1 MDAIQKDFGD
11 FKSFKQ
17 QLTTATVAIQGSG
30 WGWLVSFIPVGFL
43 LRCPT
48 SLLIIFVQTVANVM
62 TFTKTTAKWKRW
74 EKHPFIYSLARTL
87 AS

>member
-1 MDAIQKDFGD
+1 MDAIQNDFGD

-43 LRCPT
+43 LRCST
-48 SLLIIFVQTVANVM
+48 SLIIFVQVVANVM
-62 TFTKTTAKWKRW
+62 NFTKETAEWKRR
-74 EKHPFIYSLARTL
+74 EKHSDDTMLMLHII
-87 AS
+87 

>member
-30 WGWLVSFIPVGFL
+30 WGWLVSFIPVGFFVEML
-43 LRCPT
+43 YF
-48 SLLIIFVQTVANVM
+48 IINNFC
-62 TFTKTTAKWKRW
+62 
-74 EKHPFIYSLARTL
+74 SDCC
-87 AS
+87 

>member
-1 MDAIQKDFGD
+1 MDAIQEDFGD

-48 SLLIIFVQTVANVM
+48 SLLIIFVQTVANE
-62 TFTKTTAKWKRW
+62 TTEWKKW

-87 AS
+87 AP

>member
-30 WGWLVSFIPVGFL
+30 WGWLVSFIPVGFS
-43 LRCPT
+43 LRCST

-62 TFTKTTAKWKRW
+62 TFTKQTAEWKKW

-87 AS
+87 AP

>member
-30 WGWLVSFIPVGFL
+30 WGWLVSFIPVGSL
-43 LRCPT
+43 LR
-48 SLLIIFVQTVANVM
+48 AG
-62 TFTKTTAKWKRW
+62 
-74 EKHPFIYSLARTL
+74 LAHSPSTNMAR
-87 AS
+87 AQFPDPSSYVD